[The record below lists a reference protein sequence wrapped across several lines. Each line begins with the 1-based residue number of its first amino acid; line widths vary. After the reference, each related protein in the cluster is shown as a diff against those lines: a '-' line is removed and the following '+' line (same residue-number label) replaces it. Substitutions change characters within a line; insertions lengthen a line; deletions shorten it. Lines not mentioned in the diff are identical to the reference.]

1 MTISDRIFE
10 RLSRIAMTQKEFAEL
25 TGIKQST
32 ISEWKKKRTNPSSD
46 KILAICRVLEVSP
59 EWLLSGSDSVAG
71 TGEENGHYVINIQ
84 TRTGQMVERFNKLDK
99 SQMDRVLGYLEA
111 LSHES
116 DGVH

>member
-1 MTISDRIFE
+1 MNGKR
-10 RLSRIAMTQKEFAEL
+10 KEHNKNENLKFDGEYYNNYK
-25 TGIKQST
+25 IKGKEY
-32 ISEWKKKRTNPSSD
+32 IMGKLVYEGEYLSD

-59 EWLLSGSDSVAG
+59 EWLLSGTDSVAG